1 MPTPIRVPNP
11 RGEMVEPPEVSA
23 SDAKNGFGRIL
34 ERVAREGGVT
44 ITRRH
49 EPVAVVIPVE
59 TYRRL
64 AAAEAGSLETLS
76 AEFDALLARMQAP
89 GVGAAMAAGVR
100 DDAGGTGPRRGRRRR
115 HGRSEQRAVGARHR
129 GCGRKPTCPA
139 HLTPRRGARRRSSF
153 SPAATARARAASAA
167 RRCDR
172 PAPTITTR
180 TRRPGGSR
188 PPTGSRSPPLT
199 PERPTPRRG
208 TKADGCWRRQSTRSS
223 TSPSRR
229 RSAAA
234 RSPSCWIALPRTASP
249 STSGSSASRPST
261 CISIGF
267 AVAPPRAATTSRK
280 RRCASASGADAK
292 T

>member
-89 GVGAAMAAGVR
+89 GVGEAMERAFEMLPEELGRAAVDAAVTADR
-100 DDAGGTGPRRGRRRR
+100 SSAPSAPGTGAAVASRR
-115 HGRSEQRAVGARHR
+115 
-129 GCGRKPTCPA
+129 
-139 HLTPRRGARRRSSF
+139 ARR
-153 SPAATARARAASAA
+153 T
-167 RRCDR
+167 
-172 PAPTITTR
+172 
-180 TRRPGGSR
+180 
-188 PPTGSRSPPLT
+188 
-199 PERPTPRRG
+199 
-208 TKADGCWRRQSTRSS
+208 
-223 TSPSRR
+223 
-229 RSAAA
+229 
-234 RSPSCWIALPRTASP
+234 
-249 STSGSSASRPST
+249 
-261 CISIGF
+261 
-267 AVAPPRAATTSRK
+267 
-280 RRCASASGADAK
+280 
-292 T
+292 

>member
-11 RGEMVEPPEVSA
+11 RGEMIEPPEVSA

-49 EPVAVVIPVE
+49 EPVAVVIPIE

-64 AAAEAGSLETLS
+64 AAAKAGSLETLS

-89 GVGAAMAAGVR
+89 GVGEAMERAFEMMPEELGRAAVDAAVMADRSSAPS
-100 DDAGGTGPRRGRRRR
+100 APGTGARPR
-115 HGRSEQRAVGARHR
+115 ADVPGA
-129 GCGRKPTCPA
+129 TDA
-139 HLTPRRGARRRSSF
+139 TP
-153 SPAATARARAASAA
+153 
-167 RRCDR
+167 
-172 PAPTITTR
+172 
-180 TRRPGGSR
+180 
-188 PPTGSRSPPLT
+188 
-199 PERPTPRRG
+199 RPTPTIFVLAGCNGAGKSSIGGAALRQAGADWSQPERG
-208 TKADGCWRRQSTRSS
+208 GPKDRGRQREPISATDAGQANAAARNEADGCWRAIDEKLDFAFETTLGGRT
-223 TSPSRR
+223 
-229 RSAAA
+229 
-234 RSPSCWIALPRTASP
+234 IAELLDRAPRTTAQ